1 MTSEKRGVP
10 SETIQQIRERVDIVD
25 LISTYVSLSKAGQN
39 FKGLCPFHSEKSPS
53 FSVNPASQYFHCF
66 GCQAG
71 GDAFT
76 FLMKQE
82 NMDFMEALRELSQ
95 RVGVVLPERRQAISR
110 PESGLSRERY
120 FYLYQLAAS
129 WYHQNLLESP

>member
-1 MTSEKRGVP
+1 MSEKRGVP
-10 SETIQQIRERVDIVD
+10 SETIQQIRERIDIVD

-39 FKGLCPFHSEKSPS
+39 FKGLCPFHSEKTPS

-76 FLMKQE
+76 FLIK
-82 NMDFMEALRELSQ
+82 NALSHERPHLLLFECLSFQ
-95 RVGVVLPERRQAISR
+95 IACRVPDR
-110 PESGLSRERY
+110 
-120 FYLYQLAAS
+120 F
-129 WYHQNLLESP
+129 LLEKSNSVQA

>member
-1 MTSEKRGVP
+1 MNEKRGVP

-66 GCQAG
+66 GCQVG

-95 RVGVVLPERRQAISR
+95 RAGIALPEFRQATSR
-110 PESGLSRERY
+110 TESGLSRERY
-120 FYLYQLAAS
+120 FHLYQLASS
-129 WYHQNLLESP
+129 WYHRNLLEGP

>member
-10 SETIQQIRERVDIVD
+10 AETIQQIRERVDIVD

-76 FLMKQE
+76 FLMKCR
-82 NMDFMEALRELSQ
+82 A
-95 RVGVVLPERRQAISR
+95 
-110 PESGLSRERY
+110 
-120 FYLYQLAAS
+120 
-129 WYHQNLLESP
+129 

>member
-1 MTSEKRGVP
+1 MGGVKMSGEKRGVP
-10 SETIQQIRERVDIVD
+10 SETIQQIRERIDIVD

-53 FSVNPASQYFHCF
+53 FSVNPVNQYFHCF

-95 RVGVVLPERRQAISR
+95 RAGIALPERSQSISR
-110 PESGLSRERY
+110 STSLVAPRM
-120 FYLYQLAAS
+120 
-129 WYHQNLLESP
+129 